1 MPSQMFFMKSQNTT
15 NFKNI
20 MRKVLFTFI
29 NNIHK
34 IDQNKITLKY
44 IL

>member
-1 MPSQMFFMKSQNTT
+1 MLLFMKSQNTT
-15 NFKNI
+15 NFKNSMMKI
-20 MRKVLFTFI
+20 LFTFI

-44 IL
+44 FL